1 MLHIKCVF
9 IVVSNVT
16 SHICM
21 RCTINVQTQV
31 IHSFI
36 HPSIHSFIHPSIH
49 SSIHSFIHPSI
60 HPFIHPSIHPSIHP
74 FIHPSI
80 HPSIH
85 SFIQDENI
93 ILDHNFHM
101 KIIDFGSAAKM
112 KDGKLF
118 NTFCGTLEYCSPE
131 VLLGNRLEIFCL
143 CL

>member
-16 SHICM
+16 SYK
-21 RCTINVQTQV
+21 CTNSV

-36 HPSIHSFIHPSIH
+36 HSL
-49 SSIHSFIHPSI
+49 
-60 HPFIHPSIHPSIHP
+60 
-74 FIHPSI
+74 
-80 HPSIH
+80 
-85 SFIQDENI
+85 IQDENI

-131 VLLGNRLEIFCL
+131 VLLGNRLELFCVSL
-143 CL
+143 